1 LLSLLIDKD
10 LWSKRNRP
18 DSPATSVP
26 RTSSSTDGQGV
37 VSTPAQHQHQQQHLQ
52 QGFVPSAANVSIITV
67 GQSPPKGESSS
78 SSSGG
83 GGSIGGGGS
92 EGRAN
97 QGTQTGPLSPG
108 EVKAASPGSSDLQP
122 RPVTAWVPPVYANE
136 AEQDAAELERY
147 VPEEKLALL
156 KTIQT

>member
-1 LLSLLIDKD
+1 M
-10 LWSKRNRP
+10 
-18 DSPATSVP
+18 
-26 RTSSSTDGQGV
+26 
-37 VSTPAQHQHQQQHLQ
+37 
-52 QGFVPSAANVSIITV
+52 

>member
-1 LLSLLIDKD
+1 M
-10 LWSKRNRP
+10 
-18 DSPATSVP
+18 
-26 RTSSSTDGQGV
+26 
-37 VSTPAQHQHQQQHLQ
+37 
-52 QGFVPSAANVSIITV
+52 

-78 SSSGG
+78 SSSS
-83 GGSIGGGGS
+83 GGSIGGGGGGGG
-92 EGRAN
+92 EGKAN

>member
-1 LLSLLIDKD
+1 MLIDKD

-18 DSPATSVP
+18 DSSGTSVP
-26 RTSSSTDGQGV
+26 RTSSSTGQGV

-78 SSSGG
+78 SSSSGG
-83 GGSIGGGGS
+83 GGSSSSISGGG
-92 EGRAN
+92 EGKAN

-122 RPVTAWVPPVYANE
+122 RPLTAWVPPVYANE